1 VGSTV
6 AAMILPWRKPEIY
19 NASPIARYKVAGI
32 PLITVAGVAFLAF
45 LGFCIYYWLKDDVY
59 GSNNRDSLL
68 YMGALYLVAL
78 AIYVVSRIVR
88 ARQGMNL
95 KMVYNEIPAE

>member
-1 VGSTV
+1 
-6 AAMILPWRKPEIY
+6 MILPWRKPEIY

-32 PLITVAGVAFLAF
+32 PLITVAGIAFLAF

-59 GSNNRDSLL
+59 GSNNRDSLI
-68 YMGALYLVAL
+68 YMGCLYGVAL

-88 ARQGMNL
+88 KRQGMNL
-95 KMVYNEIPAE
+95 KMIYDEIPAE